1 MICSRCGFEF
11 PDKYQICPR
20 CGMIMIT
27 PPPPEPE
34 PEPRPEP
41 APQPVPV
48 PLPAPAPQ
56 PEPQP
61 QPAPDMGRP
70 RQEGPAYQSGPAY
83 QNGPAPAYRA
93 EVPPTPGNDMPLKI
107 VLTILAV
114 INGLLGITTLFR
126 ALSLLFGGIGRFF
139 SHPSGPGVI
148 RFLFSVLAGL
158 SVAVCGIGF
167 AGLTVMLLL
176 TAYRH
181 NQKNTD
187 SFFLGIAGSALAV
200 LAGLLLTGLMRLFGQ
215 GLFGPHYLDNIHAL
229 RNLLVVLVTVG
240 AAYGLLLLAGCTL
253 FRDGWNKESLSAAAA
268 GLSPAVSDSLSG
280 LGRKSAAG
288 SSAGSHAG
296 YSAGSSAGY
305 SAGAAAQAPG
315 MRPGSPQRGTTPP
328 PVADPASLAPP
339 SGTVPLKE
347 DRSLL
352 LYLVLSA
359 ITCGIYGYY
368 FIYHLAKDINTACE
382 GDGDLPVGGLGAY
395 IGYSLLTCGV
405 YSACWEYNLVER
417 IRFNSPRYSIQMED
431 NGTTILLWKTLGAAL
446 CGIGWFV
453 AYYRIFKYANQLCAA
468 YNQYNHLS

>member
-1 MICSRCGFEF
+1 MG
-11 PDKYQICPR
+11 QPR
-20 CGMIMIT
+20 H
-27 PPPPEPE
+27 
-34 PEPRPEP
+34 
-41 APQPVPV
+41 
-48 PLPAPAPQ
+48 
-56 PEPQP
+56 
-61 QPAPDMGRP
+61 D
-70 RQEGPAYQSGPAY
+70 GPAYQSGPAY

-114 INGLLGITTLFR
+114 VNGILGISTLFR

-148 RFLFSVLAGL
+148 RFLFSILTGL

-167 AGLTVMLLL
+167 AALTAMLLL
-176 TAYRH
+176 TAFRH
-181 NQKNTD
+181 NEKNTD

-200 LAGLLLTGLMRLFGQ
+200 LAGLLLTGMMRLFGR
-215 GLFGPHYLDNIHAL
+215 GLFGQHYMENIHAL
-229 RNLLVVLVTVG
+229 RNLLIVLVSVG

-253 FRDGWNKESLSAAAA
+253 FRNGWNKESLAAAA
-268 GLSPAVSDSLSG
+268 SELSPAVSDSLSG
-280 LGRKSAAG
+280 LRRSSQTG
-288 SSAGSHAG
+288 SSAGSPAG
-296 YSAGSSAGY
+296 HSAGSYAGSSA
-305 SAGAAAQAPG
+305 QTPG
-315 MRPGSPQRGTTPP
+315 MRPGPARRGTTPP
-328 PVADPASLAPP
+328 PVADPASLTPP
-339 SGTVPLKE
+339 SGTVPLKD

-368 FIYHLAKDINTACE
+368 FIYHLAKDINTACD

-417 IRFNSPRYSIQMED
+417 IRFNSPRYGITMED
-431 NGTTILLWKTLGAAL
+431 NGTTILLWKTLGATL

>member
-11 PDKYQICPR
+11 PDKYQICPK
-20 CGMIMIT
+20 CGMIMTT
-27 PPPPEPE
+27 PPPSAPQPEPASWSE
-34 PEPRPEP
+34 PAPRPEP
-41 APQPVPV
+41 AP
-48 PLPAPAPQ
+48 
-56 PEPQP
+56 
-61 QPAPDMGRP
+61 DMGWR
-70 RQEGPAYQSGPAY
+70 RQEESAYHEGPDYQK
-83 QNGPAPAYRA
+83 GPAPGYRQ
-93 EVPPTPGNDMPLKI
+93 EVPPAPGNDMPLKI

-114 INGLLGITTLFR
+114 INGILGISTLFR
-126 ALSLLFGGIGRFF
+126 ALSLLFSGIGRFF

-148 RFLFSVLAGL
+148 RFLMSVLTGL

-167 AGLTVMLLL
+167 AALTAMLLL
-176 TAYRH
+176 TAFRH
-181 NQKNTD
+181 NEKNTD

-200 LAGLLLTGLMRLFGQ
+200 LAGLLLTGMMRLFGR
-215 GLFGPHYLDNIHAL
+215 GLFGPHYMDNIHAL
-229 RNLLVVLVTVG
+229 RNILIVLISVG

-253 FRDGWNKESLSAAAA
+253 FRDGWNKESLSAAAS
-268 GLSPAVSDSLSG
+268 GLSPAVSDGLSG
-280 LGRKSAAG
+280 IRRDSAAG
-288 SSAGSHAG
+288 SSAGS
-296 YSAGSSAGY
+296 SAGHSAGH
-305 SAGAAAQAPG
+305 SAGTAAQTPG
-315 MRPGSPQRGTTPP
+315 MRPGSAWRGTTPP
-328 PVADPASLAPP
+328 PVADPASLMPP

-368 FIYHLAKDINTACE
+368 FIYHLAKDVNTACE

-417 IRFNSPRYSIQMED
+417 IRFNSPRYGFKMED
-431 NGTTILLWKTLGAAL
+431 DGTTLLLWKTLGAAL

-453 AYYRIFKYANQLCAA
+453 AYYRIFKYANQLCEA